1 MKTNST
7 KTNQYLILCHN
18 KIRPFFENSFLIKY
32 IVGNCMKSKISW
44 IVGLCSIPLILLIVM
59 PQSNIDCTG
68 DAMCIKGKIDNI
80 VDGDTIDVGEKR
92 IRLSL
97 TSTPELDQ
105 YGGIEAKEYVEK
117 TCPLGSDVLVDED
130 DGQIEGSYGRIIGK
144 VYCQGILLNEKIL
157 ENQHGE
163 ISTVFCSQ
171 SEFGNEEWATK
182 YGC

>member
-1 MKTNST
+1 M
-7 KTNQYLILCHN
+7 
-18 KIRPFFENSFLIKY
+18 
-32 IVGNCMKSKISW
+32 ISW

-80 VDGDTIDVGEKR
+80 VDGDTLDIGEKR

-97 TSTPELDQ
+97 TSAPELDQ
-105 YGGIEAKEYVEK
+105 FGGIEAKEYVEK
-117 TCPLGSDVLVDED
+117 TCPVGSDALFDED
-130 DGQIEGSYGRIIGK
+130 DGQIKGSYGRTIGK

-157 ENQHGE
+157 ENNHGK

-171 SEFGNEEWATK
+171 SEFRNEVWATK